1 MNTKKGKKETEEKI
15 CLLENNLMD
24 ATNKIVRLDQK
35 LINKNN
41 TLGET
46 VYQYMVYQKLRQKIL
61 VM

>member
-35 LINKNN
+35 LINKDNI
-41 TLGET
+41 LGET
-46 VYQYMVYQKLRQKIL
+46 VCQYMVYQKLRQNIL

>member
-1 MNTKKGKKETEEKI
+1 
-15 CLLENNLMD
+15 MD

-46 VYQYMVYQKLRQKIL
+46 VCQYMVYQKLRQKIL

>member
-35 LINKNN
+35 LINKND

-46 VYQYMVYQKLRQKIL
+46 VYQYIVYQKLRQKIL

>member
-46 VYQYMVYQKLRQKIL
+46 VC
-61 VM
+61 

>member
-1 MNTKKGKKETEEKI
+1 
-15 CLLENNLMD
+15 MD

-35 LINKNN
+35 LINKND

-46 VYQYMVYQKLRQKIL
+46 VYQYMVYQKIRQKIL